1 MNKSTRLLRL
11 PEVMHRVGLKKASI
25 YLAIQNKTFPSPI
38 RINPRA
44 VAWPEQV
51 IQEWIDSKITE
62 PEQAAKDWIDRE
74 AK

>member
-1 MNKSTRLLRL
+1 MNKSTRLLRMA
-11 PEVMHRVGLKKASI
+11 EVMHRTGMAKSTM
-25 YLAIQNKTFPSPI
+25 YLAIKDKTFPSPI